1 MKVKKIFAIV
11 LLLIPFFSFA
21 QNKFTLSGYVKDALS
36 GETLNG
42 ATVAVLG
49 ESKGITSNQFGFY
62 SITLTTGTYNFICS
76 YVGYV
81 PQIKTINLTSNV
93 EYNFEVAP
101 KITTE
106 QAVIISSRKRDAN
119 VKTAQMGKIDLSI
132 NQVKSIPAFLGEI
145 DILKTIQLLPGV
157 QSAGEGSSGLY
168 VRGGGPDQNLILLDD
183 AVV

>member
-93 EYNFEVAP
+93 EYNF
-101 KITTE
+101 
-106 QAVIISSRKRDAN
+106 
-119 VKTAQMGKIDLSI
+119 
-132 NQVKSIPAFLGEI
+132 
-145 DILKTIQLLPGV
+145 
-157 QSAGEGSSGLY
+157 
-168 VRGGGPDQNLILLDD
+168 
-183 AVV
+183 